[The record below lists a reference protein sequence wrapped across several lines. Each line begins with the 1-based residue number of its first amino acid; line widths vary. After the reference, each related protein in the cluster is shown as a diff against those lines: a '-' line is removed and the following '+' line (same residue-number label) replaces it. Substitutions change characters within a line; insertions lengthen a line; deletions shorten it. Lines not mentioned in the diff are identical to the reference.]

1 MSFIELA
8 AAVSVACGAAIGVFT
23 LLEKITGAGSR
34 WLARGVQAG
43 VQPLSAELEHVKES
57 VDEVKHLQRYH
68 FGPNG
73 NTRRIHERVEAI
85 ERAVDGTDPR
95 VRIQSGYA
103 KALQQPVRHAVEY
116 VIELIDSLPA
126 AVAR

>member
-8 AAVSVACGAAIGVFT
+8 AAVGVACGAAIGVFT

-85 ERAVDGTDPR
+85 ERAVMNVRSEQAKVRCGLERQPPHVDWNGTYSQDD
-95 VRIQSGYA
+95 
-103 KALQQPVRHAVEY
+103 AV
-116 VIELIDSLPA
+116 D
-126 AVAR
+126 

>member
-8 AAVSVACGAAIGVFT
+8 AAVGVACGAAIGVFT

-85 ERAVDGTDPR
+85 ERAVMN
-95 VRIQSGYA
+95 VRSEQA
-103 KALQQPVRHAVEY
+103 KVRGDLERQPPHVDWNGPYSQDDAV
-116 VIELIDSLPA
+116 D
-126 AVAR
+126 